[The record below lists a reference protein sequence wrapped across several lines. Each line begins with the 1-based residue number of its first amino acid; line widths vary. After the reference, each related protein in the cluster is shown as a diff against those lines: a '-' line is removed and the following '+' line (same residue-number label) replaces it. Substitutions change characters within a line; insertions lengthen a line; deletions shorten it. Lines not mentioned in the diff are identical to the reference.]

1 MSTHNWKSFF
11 FRLTVVISI
20 EIAFFFFAAIP
31 AIEHTD
37 RYSGRSSVYGTAA
50 VFIIVSIWILYFGI
64 RWSYKGLIHK
74 SKE

>member
-20 EIAFFFFAAIP
+20 EIAFSFFAVIP
-31 AIEHTD
+31 TIEDMNRYTD
-37 RYSGRSSVYGTAA
+37 WSFTFGA
-50 VFIIVSIWILYFGI
+50 VVTIVVSIWILYFGI